1 MTEILDYAA
10 SAETGASSKELLV
23 QEAIEYSPSDDL
35 AASMIDL
42 RIRDI
47 ESSDL
52 VHAGIAGRPQ
62 GRLFVSE
69 AMSSPAGSIV
79 YGNNS

>member
-1 MTEILDYAA
+1 MDLLERSTP
-10 SAETGASSKELLV
+10 TGKNDGNSRLCGLGGNRCKSKELLV

-47 ESSDL
+47 ERSQTSFTQ
-52 VHAGIAGRPQ
+52 A
-62 GRLFVSE
+62 
-69 AMSSPAGSIV
+69 SPAARRAGCS
-79 YGNNS
+79 

>member
-1 MTEILDYAA
+1 VQ
-10 SAETGASSKELLV
+10 GSKELLV

-47 ESSDL
+47 ESSQTSFTQ
-52 VHAGIAGRPQ
+52 A
-62 GRLFVSE
+62 
-69 AMSSPAGSIV
+69 SPAARRAGCS
-79 YGNNS
+79 

>member
-23 QEAIEYSPSDDL
+23 HEAIEYSPSDDL

-47 ESSDL
+47 ERSQTSFTQ
-52 VHAGIAGRPQ
+52 A
-62 GRLFVSE
+62 
-69 AMSSPAGSIV
+69 SPAARRAGCS
-79 YGNNS
+79 

>member
-10 SAETGASSKELLV
+10 SAETGASSNELLV

-35 AASMIDL
+35 AASMIDF

-47 ESSDL
+47 ESSQTSFTQ
-52 VHAGIAGRPQ
+52 VSPVARRAGC
-62 GRLFVSE
+62 S
-69 AMSSPAGSIV
+69 
-79 YGNNS
+79 